1 MYMNLSLI
9 NLTKHYGNIVALD
22 QVSVTFTPGIYGILG
37 ANGAGKS
44 TMMKLISDNLKRD
57 SGQILYDGTEILSL
71 GAKFRRQLGYMPQEQ
86 GMFDQMT
93 AQVFLSYM
101 AQLKGIRTKDA
112 RGQINDLL
120 QVTNLTAAKDKPLRS
135 FSGGMKQRVML
146 AQALL
151 GDPEVLILDEPT
163 AGLDPEE
170 RIRIRNHISAL
181 GQNKIV
187 LLATHIVSD
196 IESIADQI
204 VLMKNGSILEVNTPD
219 SLLQSVENSLAE
231 VPTELEYLDNLRKRF
246 GIANVRTVSGQLY
259 ARIVGQG
266 ALEEPSARR
275 CIPSLDDVYLYYLGK
290 IQFEQT

>member
-1 MYMNLSLI
+1 MNLSLI
-9 NLTKHYGNIVALD
+9 NLEKRYGSIVALD
-22 QVSVTFTPGIYGILG
+22 QVSVTFTTGIYGILG

-44 TMMKLISDNLKRD
+44 TMMKLISDNLNRD
-57 SGQILYDGTEILSL
+57 GGQILYDGVEILNL
-71 GAKFRRQLGYMPQEQ
+71 GAKFRRLLGYMPQEQ

-101 AQLKGIRTKDA
+101 AQLKGIPTKVA
-112 RGQINDLL
+112 KRQIDELL
-120 QVTNLTAAKDKPLRS
+120 HVTNLTVAKDKPLHS

-181 GQNKIV
+181 GRNKIV

-204 VLMKNGSILEVNTPD
+204 VLMKSGNILAVNTPD
-219 SLLQSVENSLAE
+219 SLLQSVENNLAE
-231 VPTELEYLDNLRKRF
+231 VPTELERLDELRKRF
-246 GIANVRTVSGQLY
+246 GVANVRTVSGQLY
-259 ARIVGQG
+259 ARIVGRG
-266 ALEEPSARR
+266 ALAEPNARQ
-275 CIPSLDDVYLYYLGK
+275 CIPSLDDVYLYYLRAY
-290 IQFEQT
+290 